1 MDHHRRSLWT
11 IWLFGALLGAL
22 LIPVPAGA
30 AIMRAGACAA
40 VGTGLRACPLTGIP
54 DTAIGADLHARP
66 PTQADPPIIVLA
78 NEHAYTFGQD
88 LRFHL
93 QAEAGAPVDSIVLS
107 YRTSDTLDT
116 IVVDLPVEPATTI
129 DVEHVHQVD
138 QRYIRPFVE
147 ISYWWTISDNAGTKL
162 TTDPQSFEYIDDR
175 FDWQSLSDG
184 GIALYWYDPATP
196 AANAPA
202 AASVANAGNSVGAA
216 RTSSLGDKRA
226 SDANRITLRTGGD
239 SRARPFADIR
249 VAQQALDVA
258 IEALSRAL
266 LDVPVEALHKT
277 IDIYL
282 YDNVEDL
289 SLTLPAGLPSG
300 ADALTLYETNVILVP
315 YGPQEA
321 NIPALRRIL
330 PHEVTH
336 ALIHEATRTDYD
348 RVPLWLSEGLATSVE
363 YTFVP
368 DPDARALLDAAL
380 DRKDTLRLASLCG
393 AFPYTGQ
400 DARLAYAQSASVVD
414 TLRDLY
420 GRQALRDLTA
430 AYADGATCEGGVQR
444 VFGMSLERL
453 ELSWRDYQA
462 PQGRLSLF
470 WERNSSL
477 LILALVLSV
486 PLLFV
491 LPWPHWFRTPAG
503 KDLR

>member
-1 MDHHRRSLWT
+1 MHYHRRSLWT
-11 IWLFGALLGAL
+11 VWLLGAL
-22 LIPVPAGA
+22 FCALLLHA
-30 AIMRAGACAA
+30 RADASAA
-40 VGTGLRACPLTGIP
+40 VGAGLANGSLLL
-54 DTAIGADLHARP
+54 AH
-66 PTQADPPIIVLA
+66 ADPPITVLA
-78 NEHAYTFGQD
+78 SEHAYTFGHD

-93 QAEAGAPVDSIVLS
+93 QAEADAPIQSIVLS

-116 IVVDLPVEPATTI
+116 VVVDLPIEPATTI
-129 DVEHVHQVD
+129 DVDYVHRVD
-138 QRYIRPFVE
+138 ERYIRPFVE
-147 ISYWWTISDNAGTKL
+147 IAYWWTIADAAGGKL
-162 TTDPQSFEYIDDR
+162 ITDSQTFEYVDDR

-184 GIALYWYDPATP
+184 GVALYWYDS
-196 AANAPA
+196 
-202 AASVANAGNSVGAA
+202 AASISDTAAGAG
-216 RTSSLGDKRA
+216 TE
-226 SDANRITLRTGGD
+226 
-239 SRARPFADIR
+239 ARPLADVR

-258 IEALSRAL
+258 VEALSCAL

-277 IDIYL
+277 IDVYL
-282 YDNVEDL
+282 YANADDL
-289 SLTLPAGLPSG
+289 RLTLPAGLPSG

-368 DPDARALLDAAL
+368 DPDAHALLEAAL
-380 DRKDTLRLASLCG
+380 ARKETLHLASLCG
-393 AFPYTGQ
+393 TFPYTGP
-400 DARLAYAQSASVVD
+400 DTRLAYAQSASVVD

-444 VFGMSLERL
+444 VFGVSLERL

-470 WERNSSL
+470 WERNGSL
-477 LILALVLSV
+477 VILAFILSV
-486 PLLFV
+486 PLLAA
-491 LPWPHWFRTPAG
+491 LPWPRWFHTMAG
-503 KDLR
+503 RGLS

>member
-1 MDHHRRSLWT
+1 MHFHRRSLWT
-11 IWLFGALLGAL
+11 TWLVGAFLCVLCL
-22 LIPVPAGA
+22 PT
-30 AIMRAGACAA
+30 RAGA
-40 VGTGLRACPLTGIP
+40 
-54 DTAIGADLHARP
+54 DS
-66 PTQADPPIIVLA
+66 PITVLA
-78 NEHAYTFGQD
+78 NEHTYTFGQD
-88 LRFHL
+88 LHFHL
-93 QAEAGAPVDSIVLS
+93 QAKAGAPIESIVLS

-116 IVVDLPVEPATTI
+116 TVVVLSFEPATTV
-129 DVEHVHQVD
+129 DVDHVHYIGE
-138 QRYIRPFVE
+138 RYIRPFVE
-147 ISYWWTISDNAGTKL
+147 VSYWWTIADRSGSKL
-162 TTDPQSFEYIDDR
+162 DTDPQSFEYIDDR

-184 GIALYWYDPATP
+184 GVALYWYDPA
-196 AANAPA
+196 ASVSNAPVA
-202 AASVANAGNSVGAA
+202 AASIVNAATTVGAG
-216 RTSSLGDKRA
+216 L
-226 SDANRITLRTGGD
+226 ANRD
-239 SRARPFADIR
+239 SRARPLADIR

-258 IEALSRAL
+258 VEALSRAL

-289 SLTLPAGLPSG
+289 RLTLPAGLPSG

-315 YGPQEA
+315 YGPEEA

-348 RVPLWLSEGLATSVE
+348 RVPLWLAEGLATSVE

-380 DRKDTLRLASLCG
+380 ERKDTLRLASLCG
-393 AFPYTGQ
+393 TFPYTGE
-400 DARLAYAQSASVVD
+400 DARLAYAESASVVD

-420 GRQALRDLTA
+420 GRQGLRELTI

-444 VFGMSLERL
+444 VFGVSLERL
-453 ELSWRDYQA
+453 ELSWRDYQI

-470 WERNSSL
+470 WERNGSL
-477 LILALVLSV
+477 VILALILSV

-491 LPWPHWFRTPAG
+491 LPWPRWFHRTAG
-503 KDLR
+503 KGLQ

>member
-11 IWLFGALLGAL
+11 TWLLGAL
-22 LIPVPAGA
+22 FCALCLPVRAAADTTVGAGPAN
-30 AIMRAGACAA
+30 RNP
-40 VGTGLRACPLTGIP
+40 R
-54 DTAIGADLHARP
+54 ARP
-66 PTQADPPIIVLA
+66 LAHADPPITVLA

-93 QAEAGAPVDSIVLS
+93 QAEAGAPIESIVLS

-116 IVVDLPVEPATTI
+116 TVVVLPFEPATTV
-129 DVEHVHQVD
+129 DVEHVHAVG

-147 ISYWWTISDNAGTKL
+147 ISYWWTISDDAGSEL

-184 GIALYWYDPATP
+184 GVAVYWYDPA
-196 AANAPA
+196 
-202 AASVANAGNSVGAA
+202 ASVSKAVTTVGAG
-216 RTSSLGDKRA
+216 L
-226 SDANRITLRTGGD
+226 
-239 SRARPFADIR
+239 RARPLTNAPGAVAGAGPANRNSANQNSANRNTHARPLADIR

-266 LDVPVEALHKT
+266 LDVPVEELHKT

-282 YDNVEDL
+282 YDNVDDL

-348 RVPLWLSEGLATSVE
+348 RVPLWLAEGLATSVE

-368 DPDARALLDAAL
+368 DPDAQVLLDAAL
-380 DRKDTLRLASLCG
+380 DDKETLRLSSLCG
-393 AFPYTGQ
+393 DFPYTGQ
-400 DARLAYAQSASVVD
+400 GTRLAYAQSASVVD

-444 VFGMSLERL
+444 VLGVSLDQL
-453 ELSWRDYQA
+453 ELSWREYQA
-462 PQGRLSLF
+462 PQSQLSLF
-470 WERNSSL
+470 WERNGSL
-477 LILALVLSV
+477 IILAVVLSV

-491 LPWPHWFRTPAG
+491 LPWPRWFGTTAG
-503 KDLR
+503 KGLP